1 MRSIHSGLT
10 ALPVIVC
17 FTAAIFAQTQPATT
31 RPKDNFD
38 ESKAGRFILPD
49 PLMCNDGTVVRD
61 AQTWFTQ
68 RRPEILH
75 DFQREVYGRA
85 PGRPNAES
93 FDVDTDPHARNGLA
107 IRKQV
112 TIHLSD
118 APDAPKIN
126 VLIYLPGNSPRPA
139 PLFLCLSFYPLHMV
153 DGDPGIR
160 LMDGWSHGG
169 TRTIANDAQ
178 RNTHPFPVDKL
189 LSRGYGIAV
198 LYYSQIDPDFADRL
212 AYGVRSI
219 YLKPGQTDVAPDEW
233 GTIGAWAWGAQR
245 AMDYL
250 QTDKDVDGKH
260 IVMMGHSRLGKT
272 AMWTGAS
279 DQRFAMVFAGSSGRG
294 GASLARRNFGETIAD
309 LANKYGYQFC
319 ANFRTYGPDPD
330 RFTVDTHEL
339 IALIAPRPVYL
350 ATASLDLHSDPHGEF
365 LAAVAA
371 SPVFELLG
379 ARGLGNAVF
388 PPLDVPIM
396 HTIAYSCHT
405 GKHEVTP
412 GDWEMAIEFAD
423 LQFFNRPPT
432 TRLAD

>member
-1 MRSIHSGLT
+1 M
-10 ALPVIVC
+10 
-17 FTAAIFAQTQPATT
+17 
-31 RPKDNFD
+31 DNFD
-38 ESKAGRFILPD
+38 ESKVRKFTLPD
-49 PLMCNDGTVVRD
+49 PLVLDDGAPVRD
-61 AQTWFTQ
+61 AQTWFMQ
-68 RRPEILH
+68 RRAQLLR
-75 DFQREVYGRA
+75 DFQTEIYGRA
-85 PGRPNAES
+85 PGRPPSET
-93 FDVDTDPHARNGLA
+93 FDVDTDPHARGGRA

-112 TIHLSD
+112 TIHLTD
-118 APDAPKIN
+118 ASEAPKIT
-126 VLIYLPGNSPRPA
+126 VLIYLPANAPGPV

-153 DGDPGIR
+153 DADPGIP
-160 LMDGWSHGG
+160 LMDGWTHAG
-169 TRTIANDAQ
+169 TRITAQEAQ

-198 LYYSQIDPDFADRL
+198 LYYNQIDPDFAGL
-212 AYGVRSI
+212 LHFGVRSI
-219 YLKPGQTDVAPDEW
+219 YLTPGQTDVDPDQW

-250 QTDKDVDGKH
+250 QTDKAVDGRH

-309 LANKYGYQFC
+309 LGQKYGYQFC
-319 ANFRTYGPDPD
+319 GNFRKYGPDPGK
-330 RFTVDTHEL
+330 FTVDTHEL

-371 SPVFELLG
+371 GPVFELLG
-379 ARGLGNAVF
+379 AHGLGTDVM

-405 GKHEVTP
+405 GKHEVTAW
-412 GDWEMAIEFAD
+412 DWEMALDFAD
-423 LQFFNRPPT
+423 LQFFNRQPT